1 MGMPAKATAKTE
13 HQAAENSLSRCAI
26 YFFYDPQGRVAGYVS
41 HVLATLRPFVDHLLV
56 VCNGTLDEA
65 GHDRLKLCCD
75 TLLLRE
81 NTGFDVWAYK
91 EALHSLGREKLA
103 CHDELLL
110 LNHTFFAP
118 LFPWAELFGHMAERT
133 CDFWGISA
141 HREIKNA
148 LGWVELPFHLQSHFI
163 AVRRRMLASHAFWRY
178 WEAMPRINSYEE
190 SIHVHEA
197 LFTKHFVSQGF
208 RCAVYL
214 DPERFSTDNPVFLEI
229 EQTLAQRC
237 PILKR
242 RPFFHDPL
250 YLEKEAVDLHAVLRC
265 VAEHSRYDQRLIWE
279 SLIRAAPLRTL
290 YTNAQLLSVLPV
302 DEDPQPCLEMEPS
315 WRLAVV
321 MHVYHLDLL
330 EELMV
335 HALHIPG
342 SFDLIITTDTTEK
355 QASIE
360 AALSSFSRGA
370 LDVRCVVNTG
380 WDVAA
385 LLLGCRDVVLQGGY
399 DLICRLHTKRSAQD
413 GPRGIQFR
421 RHLLDN
427 LLGSPAYVR
436 RLLQL
441 FACEPWLGMV
451 MPVTVHIGYP
461 TLGHAWYTNKKRAAS
476 LAETLGITVP
486 LDEHTPLA
494 AYGSMY
500 WFRPGA
506 LRRLFEHP
514 WQIQDFDEPRY
525 GDGDL
530 PHVIE
535 RLLTYCAQ
543 QDGYMTRCVMTP
555 AQMAKNY
562 VFLEYKHQALASCF
576 ATGDVRE
583 QINAM
588 LWGHIPHGGVRHAAA
603 QLKRA
608 MWHLAVALRRSATV
622 RLKHLGRRL
631 WIWRQHGKE
640 MT

>member
-1 MGMPAKATAKTE
+1 MNVPMDSPAKAAAK
-13 HQAAENSLSRCAI
+13 AVDGSSSRCAI
-26 YFFYDPQGRVAGYVS
+26 YFFYDPQGRVDGYVS
-41 HVLATLRPFVDHLLV
+41 HALVTLRPYVDHLLV
-56 VCNGTLDEA
+56 VCNGALDEA
-65 GHDRLKLCCD
+65 GRERLELCCD

-91 EALHSLGREKLA
+91 EALHFLGREKLA
-103 CHDELLL
+103 CWDELLL

-118 LFPWAELFGHMAERT
+118 IFPWSELFGHMAARA

-141 HREIKNA
+141 HREIKGA
-148 LGWVELPFHLQSHFI
+148 SGCVVLPFHVQSHFI
-163 AVRRRMLASHAFWRY
+163 AVRRRMLASQSFWRY
-178 WEAMPRINSYEE
+178 WQAMPRINSYEE

-197 LFTKHFVSQGF
+197 LFTKHFIGQGF
-208 RCAVYL
+208 TCAVYL
-214 DPERFSTDNPVFLEI
+214 DPDAFTSENPVFLEI

-250 YLEKEAVDLHAVLRC
+250 YLEKEAVDLQAVLRC
-265 VAEHSRYDQRLIWE
+265 MAEHSSYDQRLIWE
-279 SLIRAAPLRTL
+279 SISRAAPLRTL
-290 YTNAQLLSVLPV
+290 YTNTQLLSVL
-302 DEDPQPCLEMEPS
+302 DEGPQPNGPIEPS
-315 WRLAVV
+315 MRLAVV
-321 MHVYHLDLL
+321 MHVYYLELL
-330 EELMV
+330 EELMA
-335 HALHIPG
+335 HALRIPG
-342 SFDLIITTDTTEK
+342 PFDLVITTDTMEK
-355 QASIE
+355 QAAIT
-360 AALSSFSRGA
+360 ATLSDFSRGSV
-370 LDVRCVVNTG
+370 DVRCVGNTG
-380 WDVAA
+380 RDMAA

-413 GPRGIQFR
+413 GPGRGTQFK
-421 RHLLDN
+421 RHLLEN
-427 LLGSPAYVR
+427 LLGSPAYVQ

-441 FACEPWLGMV
+441 FAREPWLGMV

-461 TLGHAWYTNKKRAAS
+461 TLGHAWFTNKGRAAS
-476 LAETLGITVP
+476 LAEKLGITVP

-500 WFRPGA
+500 WFRPAA

-514 WQIQDFDEPRY
+514 WQTQDFDERQY

-543 QDGYMTRCVMTP
+543 QDGYMTRCVMT
-555 AQMAKNY
+555 ATQMAKNY
-562 VFLEYKHQALASCF
+562 VFLEYKYQALASCF

-583 QINAM
+583 QIGAM

-608 MWHLAVALRRSATV
+608 LWHLAAALRRSTTV

-631 WIWRQHGKE
+631 WIRRQHGKE